1 MAMPL
6 SSKPTHDIACWVNHM
21 ILISEISRVAI
32 FDYCMLLG
40 ALNTIQAGRVG
51 TFFCAHAKL
60 RRRYVGTK
68 NVPTLHRLFIIPPF
82 KGAINTTF
90 LEGGCF
96 FDIITGIG
104 RYLASNISTESPVV
118 IFPCSLAIK
127 FCPKNIFPSRRR

>member
-1 MAMPL
+1 MPL

-32 FDYCMLLG
+32 FNYCMLFG

-60 RRRYVGTK
+60 RRRHVGTE
-68 NVPTLHRLFIIPPF
+68 NVPTLQLHRLFIIPPF

-96 FDIITGIG
+96 FPLVVPHSIINWHCPEKFTSHRVS
-104 RYLASNISTESPVV
+104 RYTLT
-118 IFPCSLAIK
+118 
-127 FCPKNIFPSRRR
+127 